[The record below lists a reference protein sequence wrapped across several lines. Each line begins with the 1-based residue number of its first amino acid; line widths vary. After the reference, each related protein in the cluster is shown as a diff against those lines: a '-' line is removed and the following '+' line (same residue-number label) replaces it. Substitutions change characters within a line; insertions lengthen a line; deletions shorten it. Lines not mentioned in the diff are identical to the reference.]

1 MFKYHSAVLKNVTL
15 SSYEQQSLK
24 IELRV
29 VVGTTLKLNMF
40 LNHAWNFA
48 GNLPKMDHKESLFL
62 KYMTAYMICAMKL
75 YAQKTSRVIIKKDCL
90 ERNCDKCGVSLCN
103 FSALEKDMSS
113 GAEFVPWSCFEYV
126 DIKSKNGQKRKLM
139 LVKKTYNCRGHRRL
153 SHEVIREISISQF

>member
-1 MFKYHSAVLKNVTL
+1 
-15 SSYEQQSLK
+15 
-24 IELRV
+24 
-29 VVGTTLKLNMF
+29 
-40 LNHAWNFA
+40 
-48 GNLPKMDHKESLFL
+48 
-62 KYMTAYMICAMKL
+62 MICAMKL

-139 LVKKTYNCRGHRRL
+139 LVKKTYNCRSHRRL